1 MTHDDKGFSEEKCLR
16 CGWVMGHEP
25 LNCNN
30 DDTPHIF
37 PSQLRAR
44 SEWPGFPDARA
55 AALIG
60 EFDAMKW
67 AEGFQEIVIDG
78 GLTVDKELMLGW
90 FANAIMAG
98 HDYARHHPSTT
109 ESTVLMTAEERELK
123 PFSFSYHRKDG
134 GYTEDPEDWDALPLP
149 LEEAVFQA
157 LGYASMCWSETPTG
171 VFDSTAAKSA
181 GDALIAYVEDML

>member
-30 DDTPHIF
+30 DNTPHVF
-37 PSQLRAR
+37 PSQLRPR
-44 SEWPGFPDARA
+44 SEWPWFPDPRA
-55 AALIG
+55 LALIG

-67 AEGFQEIVIDG
+67 AEGFQEIVLDG
-78 GLTVDKELMLGW
+78 GLTIDKELMLGW

-98 HDYARHHPSTT
+98 HDYARNHPSTI
-109 ESTVLMTAEERELK
+109 ESTVIMTAEEREHK
-123 PFSFSYHRKDG
+123 PFAFSYHRPDG
-134 GYTEDPEDWDALPLP
+134 GYTENPDESTGFLP

-181 GDALIAYVEDML
+181 GDAFIAYVEDML